1 MKLTLETLSGLLT
14 LGIIVHHLEKGARL
28 PSWLGEHL
36 MTVPVWVKQIRLAQ
50 QFDATLFIVLVLA
63 TVLCWWAFY
72 LFYKNPL
79 SALSWQIFLISL
91 LALLV
96 DVSFSFILSVMTSSF
111 FPGLLTGMIVIVPLA
126 VMAIR
131 KMMQASIFSATE
143 LWQKF
148 LILSVGAYAL
158 AVLVIWGTGLGV
170 TALF

>member
-28 PSWLGEHL
+28 PYWLGEHL
-36 MTVPVWVKQIRLAQ
+36 LILPAWIKQIRTGQ

-79 SALSWQIFLISL
+79 SARNWQIFLISL
-91 LALLV
+91 LALLI
-96 DVSFSFILSVMTSSF
+96 DVFFSLVLSIITGSF
-111 FPGLLTGMIVIVPLA
+111 FPGLLTGVFVIVPLA

-131 KMMQASIFSATE
+131 KMMQASIFSSAE
-143 LWQKF
+143 LWRKF
-148 LILSVGAYAL
+148 LILSLGAY
-158 AVLVIWGTGLGV
+158 VLVVLLIWVTGLGV